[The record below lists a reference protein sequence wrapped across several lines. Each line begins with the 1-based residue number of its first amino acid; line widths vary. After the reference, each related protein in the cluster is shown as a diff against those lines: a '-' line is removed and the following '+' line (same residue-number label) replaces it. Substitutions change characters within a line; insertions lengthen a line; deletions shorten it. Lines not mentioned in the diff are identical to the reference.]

1 MTDALLELRSISK
14 SFPGV
19 QALDDVSFTVRPG
32 EVHALLGENGAGKS
46 TLIKI
51 MSGAYP
57 ADKGEIWWNGQRT
70 SYDTPLQALQLGI
83 GAIYQEFNLV
93 PHLNVAQNILLGQIP
108 TTRWGSVD
116 TKALHRKAAEAL
128 QQFDFH
134 LDTHLLVSQLNVA
147 QQQIVEIAKALI
159 RDLRVLIMD
168 EPTAALNNVETAH
181 LFEVIRKLKQR
192 GVAIVYISHRL
203 REIFE
208 IADTITVLKDGKL
221 IGTKTLAD
229 VTEDSLIAMMVGR
242 TLANLYPP
250 KDTAQAEIA
259 LEVEQL
265 NLDNALYDVNLE
277 VRKGE
282 ILGVAGLE
290 GQGQRDLVR
299 AIAGA
304 VKPTSG
310 QISVN
315 GKPRAIHSPH
325 DAIRSGIG
333 FIPDDRKNEGLV
345 LVRSVKE
352 NTALPSLLA
361 RLRTLY
367 MIDESNERRF
377 VNQMIDRLSI
387 KVSSPA
393 QVTRNLSGGNQQKV
407 VVAKWLGTNPKVLV
421 VAEPTR
427 GIDVGSKSEIH
438 HLMRELARQGVGILM
453 VSSELPEILGMSD
466 RIVVMS
472 QGRIVAEMPG
482 SEATEEAI
490 MSAATRGV
498 GTQDQGLT
506 EQAAAINRSS
516 V

>member
-1 MTDALLELRSISK
+1 
-14 SFPGV
+14 
-19 QALDDVSFTVRPG
+19 
-32 EVHALLGENGAGKS
+32 
-46 TLIKI
+46 
-51 MSGAYP
+51 
-57 ADKGEIWWNGQRT
+57 
-70 SYDTPLQALQLGI
+70 
-83 GAIYQEFNLV
+83 
-93 PHLNVAQNILLGQIP
+93 
-108 TTRWGSVD
+108 
-116 TKALHRKAAEAL
+116 
-128 QQFDFH
+128 
-134 LDTHLLVSQLNVA
+134 VA

-265 NLDNALYDVNLE
+265 NLDKALYDVNLE

>member
-1 MTDALLELRSISK
+1 MADALLELRNISK

-19 QALDDVSFTVRPG
+19 QALDDVSFSVCPG

-57 ADKGEIWWNGQRT
+57 SDKGEIWWKGQRIV
-70 SYDTPLQALQLGI
+70 YNDPLHALELGI

-93 PHLNVAQNILLGQIP
+93 PQLNVAQNILLGQFP

-116 TKALHRKAAEAL
+116 NAELHRRASDAL
-128 QQFDFH
+128 KQFDFH
-134 LDTHLLVSQLNVA
+134 LDTRLMVSQLNIA

-159 RDLRVLIMD
+159 RDLRILIMD
-168 EPTAALNNVETAH
+168 EPTAALNNVEIAH
-181 LFEVIRKLKQR
+181 LFEVIRKLKAR

-221 IGTKTLAD
+221 VGTKALPE
-229 VTEDSLIAMMVGR
+229 VTEDSLITMMVGR
-242 TLANLYPP
+242 TLADRYPP
-250 KDTAQAEIA
+250 KDTVQSEIILKVEHLSLDGA
-259 LEVEQL
+259 L
-265 NLDNALYDVNLE
+265 NDVSLQ

-299 AIAGA
+299 AITGA
-304 VKPTSG
+304 VRATSG
-310 QISVN
+310 AITVDGERQ
-315 GKPRAIHSPH
+315 AIHSPH
-325 DAIRSGIG
+325 DAIRSGIAY
-333 FIPDDRKNEGLV
+333 IPDDRKNEGLV
-345 LVRSVKE
+345 LMRSVRE
-352 NTALPSLLA
+352 NIALPSLFA
-361 RLRTLY
+361 RLRSLF
-367 MIDESNERRF
+367 MVDEPNEQRF
-377 VNQMIDRLSI
+377 VRQLVDRLGI
-387 KVSSPA
+387 KASSPM

-407 VVAKWLGTNPKVLV
+407 VVAKWLGTNPKVMV

-472 QGRIVAEMPG
+472 RGQIVAEMSG
-482 SEATEEAI
+482 AEATEEAI
-490 MSAATRGV
+490 MSAATRG
-498 GTQDQGLT
+498 
-506 EQAAAINRSS
+506 ISS
-516 V
+516 TVSQSVFASASSG

>member
-1 MTDALLELRSISK
+1 VND
-14 SFPGV
+14 
-19 QALDDVSFTVRPG
+19 
-32 EVHALLGENGAGKS
+32 
-46 TLIKI
+46 
-51 MSGAYP
+51 
-57 ADKGEIWWNGQRT
+57 QR
-70 SYDTPLQALQLGI
+70 
-83 GAIYQEFNLV
+83 
-93 PHLNVAQNILLGQIP
+93 
-108 TTRWGSVD
+108 
-116 TKALHRKAAEAL
+116 
-128 QQFDFH
+128 
-134 LDTHLLVSQLNVA
+134 
-147 QQQIVEIAKALI
+147 
-159 RDLRVLIMD
+159 
-168 EPTAALNNVETAH
+168 
-181 LFEVIRKLKQR
+181 
-192 GVAIVYISHRL
+192 
-203 REIFE
+203 
-208 IADTITVLKDGKL
+208 
-221 IGTKTLAD
+221 
-229 VTEDSLIAMMVGR
+229 R
-242 TLANLYPP
+242 T
-250 KDTAQAEIA
+250 
-259 LEVEQL
+259 
-265 NLDNALYDVNLE
+265 
-277 VRKGE
+277 
-282 ILGVAGLE
+282 
-290 GQGQRDLVR
+290 
-299 AIAGA
+299 
-304 VKPTSG
+304 
-310 QISVN
+310 
-315 GKPRAIHSPH
+315 IHSPH

-367 MIDESNERRF
+367 MIDESDEQRF

-498 GTQDQGLT
+498 GGQDQGQT
-506 EQAAAINRSS
+506 EQAVPINRSS